1 MAKVVLPPTLLG
13 RIDGSPPLAVDGATV
28 GEVLD
33 GLQRRYPGL
42 RGWILDEQGR
52 VREHVNL
59 FVNSVRAPLEEPV
72 GADDE
77 LFVIQAI
84 SGGTGDAELLV
95 GTRKG
100 LFVLR
105 GARGRPLEVA
115 ARAFTGQTVDYACH
129 DPRSG
134 RYLAAVTHG
143 QFGPHLYYADDPTG
157 EWTEADGPAFPAD
170 TEAAVKSI
178 WVVEPGEGDGV
189 LWAGVAP
196 AALFRSEDGGA
207 SWTLVRALWDH
218 PTRPEWEGGM
228 GGLCLHSICPWPGEP
243 DRLAVGISAAGVWLT
258 EDGGASWQRGVDGLV
273 ANYQPEGANRG
284 EQTLSHCIHKMC
296 RSPIRPERLFLQYH
310 GGVYRSDDGGASWND
325 IAAGGLPSNFGF
337 PLVVDPNDPD
347 RAFVLPL
354 VADVDRVTPA
364 GRVRVYETRDAGA
377 GWRPLTNGLPQDDAY
392 LTVLRQAFCHDGGD
406 PLGLYFGSESG
417 EVFGSVDGGA
427 TWHQSADRLPPV
439 TSVRAGAP

>member
-196 AALFRSEDGGA
+196 AAEMPIA
-207 SWTLVRALWDH
+207 SRLGSPGQGQIECRQRPPMPPSHRARVGWSQSARLSSQLAPPSALWNRAAGAT
-218 PTRPEWEGGM
+218 PA
-228 GGLCLHSICPWPGEP
+228 HSSP
-243 DRLAVGISAAGVWLT
+243 SAAPGSITQMRDT
-258 EDGGASWQRGVDGLV
+258 EASEPSGK
-273 ANYQPEGANRG
+273 A
-284 EQTLSHCIHKMC
+284 
-296 RSPIRPERLFLQYH
+296 SP
-310 GGVYRSDDGGASWND
+310 SASVH
-325 IAAGGLPSNFGF
+325 S
-337 PLVVDPNDPD
+337 
-347 RAFVLPL
+347 
-354 VADVDRVTPA
+354 PA
-364 GRVRVYETRDAGA
+364 G
-377 GWRPLTNGLPQDDAY
+377 
-392 LTVLRQAFCHDGGD
+392 
-406 PLGLYFGSESG
+406 S
-417 EVFGSVDGGA
+417 
-427 TWHQSADRLPPV
+427 SAE
-439 TSVRAGAP
+439 